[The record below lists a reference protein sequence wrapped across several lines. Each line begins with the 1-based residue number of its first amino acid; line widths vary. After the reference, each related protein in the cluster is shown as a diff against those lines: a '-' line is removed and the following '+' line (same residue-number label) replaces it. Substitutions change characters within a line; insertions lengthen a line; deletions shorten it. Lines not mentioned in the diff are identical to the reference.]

1 MIKPEDLRKQLTI
14 DKYQLDNELVN
25 QPSLLCDIT
34 DAYAEA
40 IAIRDTLKEALK
52 TTDANL
58 DAEVRQRK
66 DIKVTDA
73 VAMNLVQ
80 GHPNHARAAKAYG
93 DAKLQA
99 DKINAIKE
107 AVVDRGFALKTLAE
121 LAMANYYERN
131 SVKGTVTTDQFQYNE
146 ARKRSAVRRLTEQ
159 G

>member
-1 MIKPEDLRKQLTI
+1 MIKLEDFRNKLKI
-14 DKYQLDNELVN
+14 DKYLLDDELVN

-58 DAEVRQRK
+58 DAEVRKRK
-66 DIKVTDA
+66 DIKVTDK
-73 VAMNLVQ
+73 VAENLVQ
-80 GHPNHARAAKAYG
+80 AHEDHAKAAKAYG
-93 DAKLQA
+93 EAKLQA
-99 DKINAIKE
+99 DKINAVKE

-131 SVKGTVTTDQFQYNE
+131 SIKDTSVTNELKYNRARQRLADIRKG
-146 ARKRSAVRRLTEQ
+146 S

>member
-1 MIKPEDLRKQLTI
+1 MIKPEDLRNKLKI
-14 DKYQLDNELVN
+14 DKFLLDDELVN
-25 QPSLLCDIT
+25 QPTLLCDIT

-52 TTDANL
+52 TTDALL

-80 GHPNHARAAKAYG
+80 AHPEHAKAAKAAG

-131 SVKGTVTTDQFQYNE
+131 SVKSTMATDQ
-146 ARKRSAVRRLTEQ
+146 
-159 G
+159 